1 MPRLPASLEVL
12 RERDYRLLFTGQ
24 AVSLLGDGM
33 FNVALAF
40 AVLHLGGSATQVGLV
55 FAARMVP
62 MVACLLAG
70 GVVADRLPRRAVMV
84 AADVARLASQGAMAA
99 LLIASAAE
107 IWTLAVLAG
116 VTGAATGFFNP
127 ASTGLL
133 PAVVAAERLQ
143 QANALR
149 GLSMAA
155 GQIAGPILAG
165 VLVAVAGAGWALAV
179 DAASFGVSAAFLVG
193 LRLPPRASRA
203 ATSFLVDLREGWD
216 TFRERTWLWT
226 FVASAA
232 VGNVLFASW
241 NVLGPVVAERDLG
254 GAAAWGVI
262 VGAMGAGSI
271 AGGLAALHARPRR
284 PLLVATLAV
293 AVFSL
298 PLAGLALAL
307 PAPAIA
313 AAALVSG
320 GGLMLSNTVWESTLQ
335 RHIPAAAL
343 SRVSAYDWFGSMA
356 FQPLGLALWGPVAG
370 AIGIAPAL
378 WVAFVLQVASVL
390 ALLAVPDIRRLA
402 PFPQAA
408 PADLAAAT
416 R

>member
-62 MVACLLAG
+62 MVGCLLAG

-99 LLIASAAE
+99 LLIAGAAE

-165 VLVAVAGAGWALAV
+165 VLVAVA
-179 DAASFGVSAAFLVG
+179 
-193 LRLPPRASRA
+193 
-203 ATSFLVDLREGWD
+203 
-216 TFRERTWLWT
+216 
-226 FVASAA
+226 
-232 VGNVLFASW
+232 
-241 NVLGPVVAERDLG
+241 
-254 GAAAWGVI
+254 
-262 VGAMGAGSI
+262 
-271 AGGLAALHARPRR
+271 
-284 PLLVATLAV
+284 
-293 AVFSL
+293 
-298 PLAGLALAL
+298 
-307 PAPAIA
+307 
-313 AAALVSG
+313 
-320 GGLMLSNTVWESTLQ
+320 
-335 RHIPAAAL
+335 
-343 SRVSAYDWFGSMA
+343 
-356 FQPLGLALWGPVAG
+356 
-370 AIGIAPAL
+370 
-378 WVAFVLQVASVL
+378 
-390 ALLAVPDIRRLA
+390 
-402 PFPQAA
+402 
-408 PADLAAAT
+408 
-416 R
+416 